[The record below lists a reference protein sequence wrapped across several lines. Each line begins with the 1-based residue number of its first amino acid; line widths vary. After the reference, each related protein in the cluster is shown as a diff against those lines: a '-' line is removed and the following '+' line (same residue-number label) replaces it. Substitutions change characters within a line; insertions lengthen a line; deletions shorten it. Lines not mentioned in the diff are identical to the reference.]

1 RCSGKINRLDQV
13 LGQDRWSFLHARGHF
28 HRRGV
33 TRGGVYRAGAGNVDL
48 YRGRRL
54 GRAPGQCARC
64 RELSLRRGQ
73 GSQDHPSPLRPR
85 GSPHPMKL
93 PRDLSGE
100 QLAHALARLGRE
112 PLFITQRGRATAVLM
127 SLDAYE
133 RSEAD
138 RDLLLLLARG
148 EKEIAAGVGHSLEQ
162 VLAEAEALLSDG

>member
-1 RCSGKINRLDQV
+1 
-13 LGQDRWSFLHARGHF
+13 
-28 HRRGV
+28 
-33 TRGGVYRAGAGNVDL
+33 
-48 YRGRRL
+48 
-54 GRAPGQCARC
+54 
-64 RELSLRRGQ
+64 
-73 GSQDHPSPLRPR
+73 
-85 GSPHPMKL
+85 MKF

-100 QLAHALARLGRE
+100 QLAHALARLAKE

-138 RDLLLLLARG
+138 RELLLLLARG